1 MENYIIKREISL
13 AFLLLFGAALTAS
26 AAPETVWSGTFGID
40 TALPQTVGLKADDPI
55 FISTVWHR
63 GSADEAEV
71 TAVGLTSGAA
81 YDIAVLKGANSTSSN
96 AWDYFVD
103 NADLREN
110 YLLTFT
116 TKSGNETVGAKTVT
130 VRAASTLQDEGT
142 WSGNFSLDTIGT
154 APGYRLT
161 LLTTDD
167 IVYDSHWAEGNDRVI
182 KVRAISHEALPTSY
196 NLYQS
201 SVDGHG
207 TLNWDYLS
215 DEVPA
220 DVTYTLAYEIQNEA
234 GTQTY
239 AAICAQPVIKIL
251 PEPISQCALLVLAAF
266 FAARRRGGL
275 R

>member
-1 MENYIIKREISL
+1 MHL
-13 AFLLLFGAALTAS
+13 LTFLLLLGAAVSAS
-26 AAPETVWSGTFGID
+26 AAPETVWSDTFGID
-40 TALPQTVGLKADDPI
+40 TALAQTVDLKSSDPM
-55 FISTVWHR
+55 FLSTVWY
-63 GSADEAEV
+63 GGIADEADI

-81 YDIAVLKGANSTSSN
+81 YDIAVLKGANGTSSN
-96 AWDYFVD
+96 TWDYFVD

-110 YLLTFT
+110 FLLTFT
-116 TKSGNETVGAKTVT
+116 TKSGNETVSTETAT
-130 VRAASTLQDEGT
+130 VRVASTLQDEGT
-142 WSGNFSLDTIGT
+142 WSGNFTLDTVGT

-182 KVRAISHEALPTSY
+182 KVRAISHEAFPSSY
-196 NLYQS
+196 DLYES

-207 TLNWDYLS
+207 TFNWDYLS

-251 PEPISQCALLVLAAF
+251 PEPLTSCAFLVLAAF
-266 FAARRRGGL
+266 FAMRRKGGRG
-275 R
+275 

>member
-1 MENYIIKREISL
+1 MHL
-13 AFLLLFGAALTAS
+13 LTFLLLLGAAVSAS
-26 AAPETVWSGTFGID
+26 AVPEVLWSDSFSID
-40 TALPQTVGLKADDPI
+40 TDMAQIVDLKSDDLM
-55 FISTVWHR
+55 FLSSAWLG
-63 GSADEAEV
+63 GSGDEAEI
-71 TAVGLTSGAA
+71 TAVGATSGKSYQVAIVFHDD
-81 YDIAVLKGANSTSSN
+81 YTTSN

-116 TKSGNETVGAKTVT
+116 TRTGEETVFTKTAT
-130 VRAASTLQDEGT
+130 VRLASTLQDEAG
-142 WSGNFSLDTIGT
+142 WSGNFSLDTVGT

-196 NLYQS
+196 NLYES
-201 SVDGHG
+201 SVDGRG
-207 TLNWDYLS
+207 TFNWDYLTA
-215 DEVPA
+215 EVPA

-251 PEPISQCALLVLAAF
+251 PEPLTSCALLVLGAF
-266 FAARRRGGL
+266 LAARKKGGRG
-275 R
+275 

>member
-1 MENYIIKREISL
+1 MHL
-13 AFLLLFGAALTAS
+13 LTFLLLLGAAVSAS
-26 AAPETVWSGTFGID
+26 AVPEVLWSDSFSID
-40 TALPQTVGLKADDPI
+40 TDMAQIVDLKSDDLM
-55 FISTVWHR
+55 FLSSAWLG
-63 GSADEAEV
+63 GSGDEAEI
-71 TAVGLTSGAA
+71 TAVGATSGKSYQVAIVFHDD
-81 YDIAVLKGANSTSSN
+81 YTTSN

-116 TKSGNETVGAKTVT
+116 TRTGEETVFTKTAT
-130 VRAASTLQDEGT
+130 VRLASTLQDEAG

-167 IVYDSHWAEGNDRVI
+167 IVI
-182 KVRAISHEALPTSY
+182 KVRAISHEAFPSSY
-196 NLYQS
+196 DLYES

-207 TLNWDYLS
+207 TFNWDYLS

-251 PEPISQCALLVLAAF
+251 PEPLTSCAFLVLAAF
-266 FAARRRGGL
+266 FAMRRKGGRG
-275 R
+275 